1 MGEGTASPL
10 TRFVFDFPEPLD
22 PGAHTGASR
31 EGGKLYIP
39 AIMRLED
46 ASADVPDFVYEY
58 ARRGDLVLVS
68 VPQERLEE
76 VLSAPGVLRM
86 ESGICASPAMD
97 LARRF
102 CGLDEVYSAGAA
114 HSGFSG
120 KGVVVGFTDLGF
132 DPNHINFIGPDG
144 QSRVRRLVDYSVAEP
159 APLRLLSAGDI
170 AGWST
175 DDAQNWHATHVAGI
189 LAGGYKGNDFYG
201 VAPEADIVAT
211 TSGLH
216 EAHLLA
222 GIEEVVD
229 YARSVQAPVPVV
241 NMSISSSLGP
251 HDGTS
256 LFNRYLER
264 LSEDAMVCISAGND
278 GGKWGGFFR
287 YSHTSGKPRVQAFC
301 REYPIYSPHRVSG
314 VVDMW
319 SMDSRPLAL
328 KVLVYDSDT
337 KEVVH
342 TFPTVDIAAG
352 RNTVRLMTPDYDADN
367 ADADFS
373 RLFASG
379 YVTVS
384 CEVNPENGRY
394 NATMAF
400 DVTNPGDLTN
410 HWIGVEV
417 EGAPGT
423 EAEVFAS
430 AGINFMLS
438 GNELSAD
445 CSNRRS
451 INDLA
456 CGAGPAVV
464 GSLTSRSSEGGLM
477 APLTVSGFGSFST
490 LRDGRVLP
498 SFCAPG
504 GGIIS
509 SVSGPWA
516 LQSGEDLRNMVQ
528 AAEGG
533 RTCYWME
540 SSGTSMSSPYAAG
553 VFALWLEANPYL
565 TPAEILATA
574 CATAQ
579 PAPDSDVRWGGGVLD
594 AYAGLKKVLAAGS
607 LASPRREAPVEII
620 SQANGC
626 VEVRGCT
633 QLISVVDVYDLSG
646 RCLLHESPGRA
657 EWRGDL
663 SVFPPG
669 VYVVKARAS
678 VESAV
683 GKIVVR

>member
-10 TRFVFDFPEPLD
+10 TRIVFDTPML
-22 PGAHTGASR
+22 R
-31 EGGKLYIP
+31 NKLTRSAGDNANAQYIP
-39 AIMRLED
+39 AIMRLSD
-46 ASADVPDFVYEY
+46 AEATVPGFVYEY
-58 ARRGDLVLVS
+58 GRRGDLVLVS
-68 VPQERLEE
+68 VPEGRLDE

-102 CGLDEVYSAGAA
+102 CGLDKVSGIGTDG
-114 HSGFSG
+114 HSFTG

-132 DPNHINFIGPDG
+132 DPNHLAFAAPDG
-144 QSRVRRLVDYSVAEP
+144 TSRVRRLVNYTLQTP
-159 APLRLLSAGDI
+159 APERLLTSREI
-170 AGWST
+170 AAWDT
-175 DDAQNWHATHVAGI
+175 DDENNWHATHVAGI

-201 VAPEADIVAT
+201 VATQADIVAT
-211 TSGLH
+211 TSELH
-216 EAHLLA
+216 DAHLLA
-222 GIEEVVD
+222 GVEEVVD
-229 YARSVQAPVPVV
+229 YARSVNAPVPVV

-251 HDGTS
+251 HDGTT

-278 GGKWGGFFR
+278 GGKWGGYFP
-287 YSHTSGKPRVQAFC
+287 YSYTDAKPRVQAFC

-314 VVDMW
+314 VVDLW
-319 SMDSRPLAL
+319 SADERPVSLR
-328 KVLVYDSDT
+328 VLVYDSAG

-342 TFPTVDIAAG
+342 TFSTVDIVAG
-352 RNTVRLMTPDYDADN
+352 RNTVRLLTPDYDPAG

-384 CEVNPENGRY
+384 CEVNPDNGRY

-400 DVTNPGDLTN
+400 DVTNPADLTN

-417 EGAPGT
+417 EGEPGT
-423 EAEVFAS
+423 EAEVYAS
-430 AGINFMLS
+430 SGINFMLL
-438 GNELSAD
+438 GDTLSAE

-456 CGAGPAVV
+456 CGFGPAVV
-464 GSLTSRSSEGGLM
+464 GSLTSRSDEGLLM
-477 APLTVSGFGSFST
+477 EPLTVSGFSSFST

-509 SVSGPWA
+509 SVSGPWTVH
-516 LQSGEDLRNMVQ
+516 SVEDLSAMVQ
-528 AAEGG
+528 ATDGG

-540 SSGTSMSSPYAAG
+540 TSGTSMSSPYAAG

-574 CATAQ
+574 CATAR
-579 PAPDSDVRWGGGVLD
+579 PAPDTDVRWGGGVLD

-607 LASPRREAPVEII
+607 IASGRPDAPVEILGMG
-620 SQANGC
+620 NGL
-626 VEVRGCT
+626 VEVRGYT
-633 QLISVVDVYDLSG
+633 QPLSAVEVYDLSG
-646 RCLLHESPGRA
+646 RRLLHEAPEA
-657 EWRGDL
+657 TEWTVDL
-663 SVFPPG
+663 SDFPAG
-669 VYVVKARAS
+669 VYVVKAS
-678 VESAV
+678 VMAEAVV
-683 GKIVVR
+683 GKILVR